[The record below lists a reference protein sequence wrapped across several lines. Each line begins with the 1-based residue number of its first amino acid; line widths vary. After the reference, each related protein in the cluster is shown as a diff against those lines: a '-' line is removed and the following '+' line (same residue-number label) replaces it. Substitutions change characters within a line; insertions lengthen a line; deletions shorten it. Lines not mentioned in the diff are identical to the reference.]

1 MDFGGAYD
9 RYLAR
14 CVEEYYREE
23 EDEETREARQDYEE
37 AKADALYEARKDRL
51 LYGD

>member
-23 EDEETREARQDYEE
+23 PDEEAIEARRDYEE
-37 AKADALYEARKDRL
+37 AEAEARYEELQERRR
-51 LYGD
+51 GWI